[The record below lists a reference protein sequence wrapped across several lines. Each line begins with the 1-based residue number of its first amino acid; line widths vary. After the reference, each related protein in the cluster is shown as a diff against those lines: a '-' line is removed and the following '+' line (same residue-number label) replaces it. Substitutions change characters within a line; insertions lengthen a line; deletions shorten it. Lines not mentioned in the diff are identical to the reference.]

1 MLFLGPLYSFLASRY
16 ATSINHFALVKLTLQ
31 GLDKTIF
38 YFLIFVLVRLCWL
51 LLIRKR
57 RSVQS
62 EFGVWLFAFYF
73 ILVLMLTTFRY
84 TYFPW
89 ELNFHWDRSL
99 DNVNFVFLKNTWKM
113 IYAPSKVDFY
123 YNSLGNILA
132 FVPFG
137 LLVPNLLRQ
146 KACFWRVLI
155 SGMLSSISIEIL
167 QFLLLTGVSDV
178 DDVFFN
184 TCGILLGYSLYKLVQ
199 ICVKN
204 RKKTSNVRV

>member
-16 ATSINHFALVKLTLQ
+16 ATSINHFA
-31 GLDKTIF
+31 
-38 YFLIFVLVRLCWL
+38 LVRLCWL

-113 IYAPSKVDFY
+113 IYAPSKVDFTIIPWEIFWP
-123 YNSLGNILA
+123 LC
-132 FVPFG
+132 
-137 LLVPNLLRQ
+137 LLVSWSPTFCG
-146 KACFWRVLI
+146 K
-155 SGMLSSISIEIL
+155 S
-167 QFLLLTGVSDV
+167 LLLAGTDQR
-178 DDVFFN
+178 DAKLNFDRNFTIFTFN
-184 TCGILLGYSLYKLVQ
+184 RSERC
-199 ICVKN
+199 
-204 RKKTSNVRV
+204 R